1 MIVYIVKNYDGNIDI
16 LFDNEQDAIDYCREW
31 NKNEDG
37 LYLKRYCGY
46 EVVSGKYI
54 KTKDNFYFKMVKME

>member
-31 NKNEDG
+31 NKNED
-37 LYLKRYCGY
+37 
-46 EVVSGKYI
+46 
-54 KTKDNFYFKMVKME
+54 